1 MAVVLFCTFMCDF
14 TLKLQLPM
22 STNDYLWVPFVCQS
36 QVLQVQHFLMAA
48 KLERGEERQRRDRGE
63 REERGRREGGERE
76 GDDVL
81 VLLFQNVALCHSFRL
96 ALYNSA
102 ILPAAPLNTTYTACL
117 YGSAHRGI
125 ALCRIRGGSNV
136 NRWHLGLRPDLQDH

>member
-1 MAVVLFCTFMCDF
+1 MSPFCLSITGSSSA
-14 TLKLQLPM
+14 TLLNGCK
-22 STNDYLWVPFVCQS
+22 TR
-36 QVLQVQHFLMAA
+36 
-48 KLERGEERQRRDRGE
+48 KGGRRDRGE

-76 GDDVL
+76 GDVVL

-136 NRWHLGLRPDLQDH
+136 NR